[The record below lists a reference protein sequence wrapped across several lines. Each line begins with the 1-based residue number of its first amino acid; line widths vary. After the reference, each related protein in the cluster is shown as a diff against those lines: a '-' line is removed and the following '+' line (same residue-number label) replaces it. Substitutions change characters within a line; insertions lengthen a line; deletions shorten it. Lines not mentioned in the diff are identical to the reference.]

1 MTQAATSFTL
11 PPYRQLI
18 THVDPDRRAVWYY
31 FNPLPRPTFTTML
44 LEEIKDVHKNV
55 KNNLTSKGDGQAGI
69 QYLVVASAIPHV
81 YSLGGD
87 LNLFAHSIRK
97 QDRVALSEYA
107 RLCIDCIFGNVTNLG
122 IPELTTISLIQGSAL
137 GGGFEAALSANVV
150 VAERSASFGFPEIL
164 FNLFAGMG
172 AYSLLARRI
181 DIARADRIM
190 RSGQQYTAEELYDMG
205 LVDVL
210 AEDGEGVH
218 AVNEYIR
225 RANRSRN
232 GLMAIQKVRQRLFP
246 ITYQE
251 LEDIVGIW
259 VDAALRL
266 TERDLRTMERLVS
279 AQQKLARPA
288 EPVVAPLQIQTEE
301 RYMQVAGAA

>member
-1 MTQAATSFTL
+1 MTQAAMSFTL
-11 PPYRQLI
+11 PPYRQII
-18 THVDPDRRAVWYY
+18 THVDTDRRAVWYY
-31 FNPLPRPTFTTML
+31 FNPLPRPTFTTL
-44 LEEIKDVHKNV
+44 LLGEIKDIHKNV
-55 KNNLTSKGDGQAGI
+55 KSSLMCKGEDKAGI
-69 QYLVVASAIPHV
+69 QYLVVASAIPQV

-87 LNLFAHSIRK
+87 LNLFAHLIRK
-97 QDRVALSEYA
+97 RDRRALTEYA
-107 RLCIDCIFGNVTNLG
+107 RLCIDCIFGNATNLG
-122 IPELTTISLIQGSAL
+122 VPELTTISLVQGSAL
-137 GGGFEAALSANVV
+137 GGGFEAALSANVII
-150 VAERSASFGFPEIL
+150 AERSASFGFPEIL

-172 AYSLLARRI
+172 AYSLLIRRI

-218 AVNEYIR
+218 AVNDYIR

-246 ITYQE
+246 MSYQE
-251 LEDIVGIW
+251 LEDIVDIW

-266 TERDLRTMERLVS
+266 TDRDLRTMERLVG
-279 AQQKLARPA
+279 AQQKYSRPA
-288 EPVVAPLQIQTEE
+288 EPAAAPPQTE
-301 RYMQVAGAA
+301 RYLQVAGAA

>member
-1 MTQAATSFTL
+1 MTQAAMSFTL
-11 PPYRQLI
+11 PPYRQII
-18 THVDPDRRAVWYY
+18 THVDTDRRAVWCYL
-31 FNPLPRPTFTTML
+31 NPLSRPTFTKIL
-44 LEEIKDVHKNV
+44 LEESKDVHNRV
-55 KNNLTSKGDGQAGI
+55 KTYSRLKAEHQDTI
-69 QYLVVASAIPHV
+69 QYLVVASANPHV

-87 LNLFAHSIRK
+87 LNLFADSVRK
-97 QDRVALSEYA
+97 KDRSTLSEYA
-107 RLCIDCIFGNVTNLG
+107 RLCIDCAFGNTTSLG
-122 IPELTTISLIQGSAL
+122 VPGLTTIALVQGSAL
-137 GGGFEAALSANVV
+137 GGGFEAALSANVMI
-150 VAERSASFGFPEIL
+150 AERSASFGFPEIL

-172 AYSLLARRI
+172 AYSLLIRRI

-218 AVNEYIR
+218 AVNDYIR

-246 ITYQE
+246 MSYQE
-251 LEDIVGIW
+251 LEDIVDIW

-266 TERDLRTMERLVS
+266 TDRDLRTMERLAG
-279 AQQKLARPA
+279 AQQKYSRPA
-288 EPVVAPLQIQTEE
+288 EPAAAPPQTE
-301 RYMQVAGAA
+301 RYLQVAGAA

>member
-11 PPYRQLI
+11 PPYRQI
-18 THVDPDRRAVWYY
+18 IAHVDTDRRAVWCY
-31 FNPLPRPTFTTML
+31 FNPLPRPTITKVL
-44 LEEIKDVHKNV
+44 LEDCRDLQNRVKIHLNLKD
-55 KNNLTSKGDGQAGI
+55 GDQTKL
-69 QYLVVASAIPHV
+69 QYFVVASAVPHV

-87 LNLFAHSIRK
+87 LNLLAESIRK
-97 QDRVALSEYA
+97 RDRAVLINYA
-107 RLCIDCIFGNVTNLG
+107 RLCIDCIFGNTTNLDV
-122 IPELTTISLIQGSAL
+122 PELTTIALVQGSAL
-137 GGGFEAALSANVV
+137 GGGFETALSANVMI
-150 VAERSASFGFPEIL
+150 AERSASFGFPEIL